1 MNYKENIVIEIKAP
15 PRKDG
20 SFSSGGSGGGGSFGS
35 GGGNN
40 EWWNNIWQPP
50 NRNWILVGCAAG
62 ALAMLSLYNSSSREI
77 TWQEFRVKYLE
88 QGEVS
93 MYLSNWV

>member
-1 MNYKENIVIEIKAP
+1 MVEIKAP

-20 SFSSGGSGGGGSFGS
+20 SFGTGGSG
-35 GGGNN
+35 N

-62 ALAMLSLYNSSSREI
+62 ALAMLSLYNSSSKEI

-93 MYLSNWV
+93 MFYVSCLIDHGSNYEYM

>member
-1 MNYKENIVIEIKAP
+1 MKEYYLIEIKTP
-15 PRKDG
+15 LKKDS
-20 SFSSGGSGGGGSFGS
+20 SFGGGSS
-35 GGGNN
+35 GN

-62 ALAMLSLYNSSSREI
+62 ALGMLSLYNSSSREI

-88 QGEVS
+88 QGEVNIFLCACIVFK
-93 MYLSNWV
+93 YVCRLSVLN